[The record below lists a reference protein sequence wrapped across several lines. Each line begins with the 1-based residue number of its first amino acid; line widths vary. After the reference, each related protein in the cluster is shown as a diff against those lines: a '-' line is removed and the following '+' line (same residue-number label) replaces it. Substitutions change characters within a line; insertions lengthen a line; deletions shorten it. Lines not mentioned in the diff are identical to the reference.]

1 MEKLKYICV
10 LLMILLSGAVRFY
23 LEWGSIFIPLMFLSG
38 VLLYLT
44 TEYREGN
51 YFNAALVLLF
61 PIINVLFINS
71 DLTSNFAY
79 SCILILAS
87 GFFIVSTFEFNDF
100 REKWLLCVKWLCI
113 ISIPIQILHDIG
125 LIPAG
130 GVDIRG
136 NLTTLFFFNCDWG
149 FSRLSSIYWE
159 CGQFQIVLVYT
170 LLMFT
175 DELAQWDNYKP
186 LIKKFGVVI
195 FALLMTQ
202 STTGYVCLMLLV
214 SCLFFF
220 SKDVYLSVIKRFLLI
235 IPLLVVFL
243 AIMSSNTIQEKIEQ
257 SQNTENKT
265 ESSTAIR
272 LQDNLALIDIIS
284 ESPYV
289 GFGIETS
296 QMARRQYLNDSI
308 TSSNGW
314 LYTAASLGIVYVIA
328 FLIVMYARINEMP
341 RGIPA
346 FCILGICFVCQ
357 CNEYIVFLPYML
369 PFLYRFKP
377 EWEELYDYEE
387 IY

>member
-23 LEWGSIFIPLMFLSG
+23 LEWGAIFIPLMLISG
-38 VLLYLT
+38 ILLYFS
-44 TEYREGN
+44 TEDREPN
-51 YFNAALVLLF
+51 YLNAAVILLF
-61 PIINVLFINS
+61 PIVNVLFINP

-79 SCILILAS
+79 SCILILLS
-87 GFFIVSTFEFNDF
+87 GYFIISSFGFYDF
-100 REKWLLCVKWLCI
+100 REKWLQCVKWLCI
-113 ISIPIQILHDIG
+113 ISIPIQFLHDFGI
-125 LIPAG
+125 IPTG

-136 NLTTLFFFNCDWG
+136 NVTTLFFFNCDWG

-159 CGQFQIVLVYT
+159 CGQFQIVLIYT

-175 DELAQWDNYKP
+175 DELSQWDYIQP
-186 LIKKFGVVI
+186 LLKKFGVI
-195 FALLMTQ
+195 LFALLMTQ

-214 SCLFFF
+214 LGLFVF
-220 SKDVYLSVIKRFLLI
+220 SKNVYLSILQKILLV
-235 IPLLVVFL
+235 IPLFVVFL
-243 AIMSSNTIQEKIEQ
+243 VIFSSNTIQEKITQ
-257 SQNTENKT
+257 SQNTEVEK

-272 LQDNLALIDIIS
+272 LQDNLALIDIIA

-296 QMARRQYLNDSI
+296 SLAKRQYLNDSI

-314 LYTAASLGIVYVIA
+314 LYTAASLGVVYVIA
-328 FLIVMYARINEMP
+328 FFILMYARIKERP

-346 FCILGICFVCQ
+346 LVIFGICFLSQ

-377 EWEELYDYEE
+377 EWDVTYDYEE